1 MRLDIAGAVSVTASL
16 MLAVYAIVNGNEAG
30 WSSAQTIGLL
40 SGAASLLA
48 VFLAIETRVSAP
60 LMPLGL
66 FRLRNVSTANAVGVL
81 MAGAM
86 FGWFFLSAL
95 YLQLVL
101 GYSPL
106 QVGLAFLPGTLIWG
120 ASSISFS
127 DRLVMR
133 FGFKVPLIAGLLLFV
148 IGLSLFA
155 RAPVDG
161 NYAVDVLPGMIL
173 IGFGGGITFNP
184 LLLAAMGDVAPTEA
198 GLASGIVNT
207 AFMMGGA
214 LGLAVLAS
222 IAASWTDSLA
232 GSGDGPFAALTGGYH
247 IAFLVGAAFAAAA
260 GLLGA
265 GLLRP
270 GAAALEHAHGEPAPA
285 ASSD

>member
-1 MRLDIAGAVSVTASL
+1 
-16 MLAVYAIVNGNEAG
+16 
-30 WSSAQTIGLL
+30 
-40 SGAASLLA
+40 
-48 VFLAIETRVSAP
+48 
-60 LMPLGL
+60 MPLGL
-66 FRLRNVSTANAVGVL
+66 YRLRNLSTANVVGVL

-106 QVGLAFLPGTLIWG
+106 QVGLAFLPGTVIWG
-120 ASSISFS
+120 ASSIALS

-133 FGFKVPLIAGLLLFV
+133 FGFKVPLVSGLLLFV
-148 IGLSLFA
+148 AGLMLFA

-161 NYAVDVLPGMIL
+161 NFVVDVLPSMIL
-173 IGFGGGITFNP
+173 MGIGGGITFNP
-184 LLLAAMGDVAPTEA
+184 ILLAAMGDVAPTEA

-222 IAASWTDSLA
+222 VAASRTSTLRDA
-232 GSGDGPFAALTGGYH
+232 GDDRLVALTGGYH
-247 IAFLVGAAFAAAA
+247 AAFLVGAAFAIAAA
-260 GLLGA
+260 VLA
-265 GLLRP
+265 SVLLRAGVQAP
-270 GAAALEHAHGEPAPA
+270 AHGGEEAIAAAE
-285 ASSD
+285 